1 MMTKQRSISDLQTPA
16 LLLDQR
22 RMRANI
28 RRMANHAAS
37 LGTVL
42 RPHVKTHKSA
52 DVLKEVAAAGN
63 THGITVSTLR
73 EAEYFFE
80 QGERD
85 ILYAVGIIP
94 SKLEAIAALVARGAR
109 IKIILDSVEA
119 ARLVAEKAAELDLA
133 LPVLIELDVDGH
145 RSGIAPNSNKLLP
158 VADAILQGA
167 PHLLFRGVMTHAG
180 ESYHA
185 SSEAD
190 LKAAAKNERDMAV
203 HAADRLRRAGIE
215 VAEVSIGSTPTG
227 LFSEDLSGITE
238 VRVGVYVFFD
248 LVMAGIGVC
257 DTSDIAL
264 SVLASVI
271 GHQADKHWAITDA
284 GWMAMSRDRGT
295 ANQSVDQGYGL
306 VLGLDGE
313 PMEDFFVA
321 RTNQEHGIIESR
333 DGMGDPLRLS
343 IGDRVRI
350 LPNHACATASEYDC
364 YYVIEGGEIIAKWP
378 RINGW

>member
-1 MMTKQRSISDLQTPA
+1 MTTKRPLTELQTPA
-16 LLLDQR
+16 LLLDR
-22 RMRANI
+22 ARMRANI
-28 RRMANHAAS
+28 KRMADHVGK
-37 LGTVL
+37 LGTVI

-52 DVLKEVAAAGN
+52 QVMQDVIAGGN
-63 THGITVSTLR
+63 TQGITVSTLR
-73 EAEYFFE
+73 EAEYFFD

-119 ARLVAEKAAELDLA
+119 ARLVAEKAAELGLS

-145 RSGIAPNSNKLLP
+145 RSGIAPDGDQLIP
-158 VADAILQGA
+158 VADAVLQSA
-167 PHLLFRGVMTHAG
+167 PHLRFRGVMTHAG

-185 SSEAD
+185 TSEAD
-190 LKAAAKNERDMAV
+190 LKAAARNERDMSV
-203 HAADRLRRAGIE
+203 HAADRLRQAGIE
-215 VAEVSIGSTPTG
+215 VDEVSIGATPTG
-227 LFSEDLSGITE
+227 LFAEDLSGITE

-257 DTSDIAL
+257 DTSEIAL

-271 GHQADKHWAITDA
+271 GHQADKQWAITDA

-295 ANQSVDQGYGL
+295 ANQAVDQGYGL

-333 DGMGDPLRLS
+333 SGAGDPTRLA

-350 LPNHACATASEYDC
+350 LPNHACATASEYDR
-364 YYVIEGGEIIAKWP
+364 YYVIEDGEIVAEWP